1 MWGTQ
6 GGAAGEL
13 HYPYDLVLD
22 SAGTV
27 LVAEFGNHRV
37 QRFTRDGRSLG
48 VWVPRAAARASCTTP
63 GRSSRISKAES
74 TFSTPIITVFK

>member
-1 MWGTQ
+1 MWGTR
-6 GGAAGEL
+6 GGGGEL

-37 QRFTRDGRSLG
+37 QRFTRDGRSSVSSAQGRGEGQLYN
-48 VWVPRAAARASCTTP
+48 PRP
-63 GRSSRISKAES
+63 SRISKAES